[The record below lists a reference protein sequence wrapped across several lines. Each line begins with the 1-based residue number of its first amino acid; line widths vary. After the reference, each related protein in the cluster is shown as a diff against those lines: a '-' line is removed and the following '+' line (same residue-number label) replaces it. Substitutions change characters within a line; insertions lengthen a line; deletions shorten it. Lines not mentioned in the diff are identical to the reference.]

1 MIPDDH
7 EIIDLNE
14 IISMPHMVKLPIYTA
29 KQYRE
34 NCVRPVNL
42 ILPTLCLFEKMING
56 IIDFIWSLL
65 GIEALIPAP
74 HIKLCSDSPNPDLSD
89 LVKIKDDLEKKNNE
103 LTKDKN
109 NEAGGGGG
117 GSSNNDVPIGFLYD
131 ITLENGDIVKG
142 LNYEQ
147 LQKYI
152 KDNEDIGYDFKF

>member
-1 MIPDDH
+1 M
-7 EIIDLNE
+7 
-14 IISMPHMVKLPIYTA
+14 
-29 KQYRE
+29 
-34 NCVRPVNL
+34 
-42 ILPTLCLFEKMING
+42 
-56 IIDFIWSLL
+56 
-65 GIEALIPAP
+65 
-74 HIKLCSDSPNPDLSD
+74 
-89 LVKIKDDLEKKNNE
+89 EKKNNE